1 MGGTR
6 LLERIREMTSEQDQ
20 LKGKAKAKDKPS
32 LESSVLAH
40 LSKLLNTRQ
49 GSTIISPDFGVPDLA
64 AMTTSPSA
72 ENVARIES
80 ILASVVERFEP
91 RLTGVKVVFSP
102 SDDDPLKISFS
113 LQGTLAGQEADA
125 TVFFQTVLSPSGRIS
140 IQRAREAQ

>member
-6 LLERIREMTSEQDQ
+6 LLERIREMTSEQGQ
-20 LKGKAKAKDKPS
+20 RKGKTRDKPS

-91 RLTGVKVVFSP
+91 RLTDVKVVFSP
-102 SDDDPLKISFS
+102 SDDDPLKMSFS
-113 LQGTLAGQEADA
+113 LQGTLAGQDSDA
-125 TVFFQTVLSPSGRIS
+125 AVFFQTVLSPSGRIS
-140 IQRAREAQ
+140 IQRARESQ

>member
-20 LKGKAKAKDKPS
+20 LKGKGKAKDKPS

-91 RLTGVKVVFSP
+91 RLTDVKVVFSP
-102 SDDDPLKISFS
+102 SDDDPLKMSFS

-125 TVFFQTVLSPSGRIS
+125 TVFFQTVLSPSGRIG

>member
-6 LLERIREMTSEQDQ
+6 LLERIREMTSEQGQ
-20 LKGKAKAKDKPS
+20 RKGKTRDKPS

-102 SDDDPLKISFS
+102 SDDDPLKMSFS
-113 LQGTLAGQEADA
+113 LQGTLAGQDSDA
-125 TVFFQTVLSPSGRIS
+125 AVFFQTVLSPSGRIS

>member
-1 MGGTR
+1 MGETR
-6 LLERIREMTSEQDQ
+6 LLERIREMTAEQGQHKD
-20 LKGKAKAKDKPS
+20 KAKDKPS
-32 LESSVLAH
+32 LERSVFAH
-40 LSKLLNTRQ
+40 LTKLLNTRQ

-91 RLTGVKVVFSP
+91 RLTNVKVVFSP
-102 SDDDPLKISFS
+102 SDDDPLKMSFS

-125 TVFFQTVLSPSGRIS
+125 AVFFQTVLSPSGRIS

>member
-1 MGGTR
+1 MGETR
-6 LLERIREMTSEQDQ
+6 LLERIREMTAEQGQ
-20 LKGKAKAKDKPS
+20 RKGKAKDKPS

-91 RLTGVKVVFSP
+91 RLTNVKVVFSP
-102 SDDDPLKISFS
+102 SDDDPLKMSFS

>member
-1 MGGTR
+1 MGETR
-6 LLERIREMTSEQDQ
+6 LLERIREMTAEQGQRKD
-20 LKGKAKAKDKPS
+20 KAKDKPS

-102 SDDDPLKISFS
+102 SDDDPLKMSFS
-113 LQGTLAGQEADA
+113 LQGTLAGQVSDA
-125 TVFFQTVLSPSGRIS
+125 AVFFQTVLSPSGRIS

>member
-1 MGGTR
+1 MSGTR

-20 LKGKAKAKDKPS
+20 LKGKGKDKPS

-91 RLTGVKVVFSP
+91 RLTGVKDAFSP
-102 SDDDPLKISFS
+102 SDDDPLKMSFS

-125 TVFFQTVLSPSGRIS
+125 AVFFQTVLSPSGRIS

>member
-20 LKGKAKAKDKPS
+20 LKGKGKDKPS

-102 SDDDPLKISFS
+102 SDDDPLKMSFS
-113 LQGTLAGQEADA
+113 LQGTLAGQETDA
-125 TVFFQTVLSPSGRIS
+125 AVFFQTVLSPSGRIS